1 MTESLKVNGLK
12 GSISSKGSI
21 CSDYQP
27 IELIKH
33 FEPFE
38 QKNINYIT
46 PLLSPF
52 GGIEG
57 GHKPQTIVFQIY
69 HSPKISPLPADFIQ
83 QQRPRN
89 AFSICI

>member
-1 MTESLKVNGLK
+1 LTESLKVNGLK

-33 FEPFE
+33 LEPFE
-38 QKNINYIT
+38 QKNINNIT
-46 PLLSPF
+46 PLPSPF

-57 GHKPQTIVFQIY
+57 GHKSQTIVFPTH
-69 HSPKISPLPADFIQ
+69 HSKKVSPLPADF
-83 QQRPRN
+83 
-89 AFSICI
+89 F